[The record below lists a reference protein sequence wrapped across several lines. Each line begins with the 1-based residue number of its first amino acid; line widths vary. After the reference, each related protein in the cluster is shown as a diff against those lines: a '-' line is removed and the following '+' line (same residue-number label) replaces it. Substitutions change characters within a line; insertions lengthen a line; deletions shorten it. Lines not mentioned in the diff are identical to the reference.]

1 MSRIVQECTRL
12 KKKVKGRLSA
22 RSCAALRGVVV
33 RLGQGAALR
42 RFRETGHTRNR
53 WNLTPVHTEIAC
65 EIQGKRGMRTAKRSE
80 NKGEIACKAHACG
93 QGLGKASL
101 P

>member
-1 MSRIVQECTRL
+1 M
-12 KKKVKGRLSA
+12 
-22 RSCAALRGVVV
+22 
-33 RLGQGAALR
+33 
-42 RFRETGHTRNR
+42 RNR

>member
-12 KKKVKGRLSA
+12 KKKVKGRLTT
-22 RSCAALRGVVV
+22 RSCAALRGVVA
-33 RLGQGAALR
+33 RLGQGEVLR

-53 WNLTPVHTEIAC
+53 WNLTPIHTEVAC
-65 EIQGKRGMRTAKRSE
+65 EIQGKRGMRTAKRIE
-80 NKGEIACKAHACG
+80 NKREIACKAHARG

>member
-12 KKKVKGRLSA
+12 KKKAKRSFE
-22 RSCAALRGVVV
+22 RSSCAALRGVFA
-33 RLGQGAALR
+33 RLGQGAVLR

-80 NKGEIACKAHACG
+80 NKGEIAWKAHACG

>member
-12 KKKVKGRLSA
+12 KKKEKRLFE
-22 RSCAALRGVVV
+22 RSKLCALRGVVV

-42 RFRETGHTRNR
+42 RFRKTGHTRNR

>member
-1 MSRIVQECTRL
+1 MRRIVQECTRL
-12 KKKVKGRLSA
+12 KKKIKRSFERSKLRRLAWNIRAIGA
-22 RSCAALRGVVV
+22 RAV
-33 RLGQGAALR
+33 LR
-42 RFRETGHTRNR
+42 RFREAGHTRNR

>member
-12 KKKVKGRLSA
+12 KKKAKRSFGRSKLRRLAWS
-22 RSCAALRGVVV
+22 SCAIRARTV
-33 RLGQGAALR
+33 LR
-42 RFRETGHTRNR
+42 RFREAGHTRKR
-53 WNLTPVHTEIAC
+53 WNLTSVHTEIAC

-80 NKGEIACKAHACG
+80 NKGGIACKAHACG